1 MALSRFTM
9 SALCIVFLALAAM
22 SQTAVHKAVYLPY
35 SEAQPIIE
43 ALDEILPPELKGLGN
58 EGLTAKWT
66 GWLTQ
71 RDRAIRDRLALGD
84 EDSLV
89 NFLFFGATYTQQP
102 RFSPKQIADLEARQG
117 NADVQAK
124 LDAILAGRLNDLV
137 NALSKPNTN
146 ERLVFTRQWLA
157 QKGFRF
163 TTITERAKVKEY
175 LNASAQRVFSEQAN
189 YTRAIAEARAGG
201 NASEEFAARST
212 LYRERGLSSD
222 TSLRP
227 DFALEEALKGLKE
240 QNLFAPNS
248 VRRVAIIGPGLDF
261 TDKQDGYDFY
271 PQQTIQ
277 PFAIIDSLL
286 RLGLARLDTLQV
298 TTLDISPRVNAHV
311 TRARQTAQRNAAYTV
326 QLPRAE
332 QAQWN
337 EGMARYW
344 QTFGDQIGV
353 AATPAAIPAHLT
365 GVTSR
370 AVRIRPNVVVRLQPP
385 VDMNV
390 VLQRLELP
398 EAERYDLM
406 IATNILVYYDK
417 FEQSLALRNV
427 DTMLRPGGFL
437 LSNNALL
444 ELPFIG
450 VHSAN
455 YSTTVYS
462 ARPDDGDH
470 IVWYQ
475 RQ

>member
-1 MALSRFTM
+1 MAFLRFIM
-9 SALCIVFLALAAM
+9 SALGVVCLATAVM
-22 SQTAVHKAVYLPY
+22 SQKSERKAVYLPY

-43 ALDEILPPELKGLGN
+43 ALDEILPPELKGLRK
-58 EGLTAKWT
+58 EALAAKWT
-66 GWLTQ
+66 NWLTQ
-71 RDRAIRDRLALGD
+71 RDREIRDRLTLGD

-89 NFLFFGATYTQQP
+89 NFLLFGAAYTKQP
-102 RFSPKQIADLEARQG
+102 RFSPKQLGELTAQSGDP
-117 NADVQAK
+117 
-124 LDAILAGRLNDLV
+124 LAMALGERLSDLV

-146 ERLVFTRQWLA
+146 ERLLFTRQWLA
-157 QKGFRF
+157 NKGFRF
-163 TTITERAKVKEY
+163 VTEADRAKVKAY
-175 LNASAQRVFSEQAN
+175 LKASVERVLREQDS
-189 YTRAIAEARAGG
+189 YARAVAMAQAGG
-201 NASEEFAARST
+201 DASEEFAARST

-227 DFALEEALKGLKE
+227 DFALDEALKGLKE
-240 QNLFAPNS
+240 QKLLAPDS

-277 PFAIIDSLL
+277 PFAVIDSLL
-286 RLGLARLDTLQV
+286 RLGLSRLDTLQV
-298 TTLDISPRVNAHV
+298 TTLDLSPRVNAHV
-311 TRARQTAQRNAAYTV
+311 NRARQAAQRGVPYVV
-326 QLPRAE
+326 QLPRPE

-337 EGMARYW
+337 AEMIGYW
-344 QTFGDQIGV
+344 QRFGDQIGTSI
-353 AATPAAIPAHLT
+353 APAAIPPQIT

-370 AVRIRPNVVVRLQPP
+370 AVKIRPNVVARLMPP
-385 VDMNV
+385 VDANI
-390 VLQRLELP
+390 VLQRLELT
-398 EAERYDLM
+398 ENERFDLI
-406 IATNILVYYDK
+406 IATNILVYYDN

-427 DTMLRPGGFL
+427 ETMLRPGGFL

-462 ARPDDGDH
+462 ERPGDGDH

-475 RQ
+475 RK